1 MATGFK
7 LRDGRLL
14 NVDQIVLV
22 TVPEITPGSAAFTIE
37 FSSSKTIV
45 VRGSGDEVRRE
56 HDDLRRAMGIPDK
69 NMIR

>member
-22 TVPEITPGSAAFTIE
+22 TVPEITPGSGAFTIE
-37 FSSSKTIV
+37 FSNSKTIV
-45 VRGSGDEVRRE
+45 VRGSGEEVRRE

-69 NMIR
+69 SMIR